1 MADSPVVA
9 IHFAVITA
17 ALGITALFA
26 SDPYW
31 FVVGTVIFGI
41 LTVINFAADSEIRD
55 WFRR

>member
-1 MADSPVVA
+1 MA